1 MGTDIILPPT
11 GFLANSWKHNLFRL
25 KTILPTLND
34 DSAAHWPAW
43 NKKNKIKIKKAN
55 RVGDLCWRSWSGPSL
70 SAYARRHVFAWL
82 RPNLILFHSSI
93 CFLFFFVHEAN
104 IIFVHERIWVIVV
117 FLYLDHAIQPTE
129 SKRDFIV
136 DNTQE
141 VTWVVSQNFLDQ
153 SSCYST
159 HHVVKCY
166 QVFRKWN

>member
-43 NKKNKIKIKKAN
+43 NKKNKIKIKKKN

-82 RPNLILFHSSI
+82 GPNLILFHSSI
-93 CFLFFFVHEAN
+93 FFFFFFFVHEAN
-104 IIFVHERIWVIVV
+104 IIFVHERILSDRSVSI
-117 FLYLDHAIQPTE
+117 FRPCDPANRIQTRFHCWQYTRSHVGCVTKLPW
-129 SKRDFIV
+129 SK
-136 DNTQE
+136 
-141 VTWVVSQNFLDQ
+141 
-153 SSCYST
+153 
-159 HHVVKCY
+159 
-166 QVFRKWN
+166 